1 MAVAERVQRMPDF
14 IFQAN
19 LLKYVGSIAA
29 SLYVLTGNRKEATTL
44 HLCVLVIIAIK
55 WLSAIHWGLGLG

>member
-1 MAVAERVQRMPDF
+1 MVMAARGQRLPDF
-14 IFQAN
+14 ISQAN

-29 SLYVLTGNRKEATTL
+29 SLYVLTGNQKEATTL

-55 WLSAIHWGLGLG
+55 WLSAIHWVFRG